1 MTNTNTNNTH
11 DMHNAAMGW
20 VGAETSKGSA
30 DVMALVALVPIVNE
44 TFPITIKGE
53 TINATVS
60 DAVTHVDA
68 KVRAAAKKGFIV
80 RYCGYEVDEKIPGAV
95 TTGFDRVIRPA
106 ILLAHHGIAPTLK
119 TVATDNGDVSALSGV
134 PFEYCADFPLYDDK
148 GETPE
153 FATLVDRE
161 EAYWAEK
168 GEEVTRE
175 EAAIRVRNTPVT
187 LHAKFNKARG
197 PLKPITRFCK
207 ALSEE
212 AREQGLVLSTDKR
225 ERNRTVEDTGNAFTA
240 ALEVVLSG
248 MASVTG
254 DDESGLAFTREID
267 AKLTKLVALIATYGP
282 NVDA

>member
-1 MTNTNTNNTH
+1 MTNNAH
-11 DMHNAAMGW
+11 DMQSAAQGW
-20 VGAETSKGSA
+20 IGAETSKGSA

-44 TFPITIKGE
+44 PFPITIKGE

-68 KVRAAAKKGFIV
+68 KVRAASKKGFIV
-80 RYCGYEVDEKIPGAV
+80 RYCGYDADDKIPGAV

-148 GETPE
+148 GAETPE

-161 EAYWAEK
+161 EAYREENGEK
-168 GEEVTRE
+168 VTRE
-175 EAAIRVRNTPVT
+175 EAATRVRNTPVT

-225 ERNRTVEDTGNAFTA
+225 ERDRADKGSSFNEALDTLLKGMGDISKED
-240 ALEVVLSG
+240 
-248 MASVTG
+248 
-254 DDESGLAFTREID
+254 SGLAFNRETD
-267 AKLTKLVALIATYGP
+267 VKLAKLAALIEAYGP
-282 NVDA
+282 DVDA

>member
-1 MTNTNTNNTH
+1 MTNNAH
-11 DMHNAAMGW
+11 DMQNAAQCW
-20 VGAETSKGSA
+20 IGAETSKGSA

-60 DAVTHVDA
+60 DAVTHIDA

-80 RYCGYEVDEKIPGAV
+80 RYCGYDVDDKIPGAV

-119 TVATDNGDVSALSGV
+119 TVATDNGEVSALSGV

-148 GETPE
+148 GAETPE

-161 EAYWAEK
+161 EAYREENGEK
-168 GEEVTRE
+168 VTRE

-212 AREQGLVLSTDKR
+212 AREQGLVLATDKR
-225 ERNRTVEDTGNAFTA
+225 DRDRANKGNSFNEALDTLLKGMGDIDKED
-240 ALEVVLSG
+240 
-248 MASVTG
+248 
-254 DDESGLAFTREID
+254 SGLAFNRETD
-267 AKLTKLVALIATYGP
+267 VKLAKLAALIEAYGP
-282 NVDA
+282 DVDA

>member
-1 MTNTNTNNTH
+1 MTNNAH
-11 DMHNAAMGW
+11 DMQSAAQGW
-20 VGAETSKGSA
+20 IGAETSKGSA

-60 DAVTHVDA
+60 DAVTHIDA
-68 KVRAAAKKGFIV
+68 KVRAASKKGFIV
-80 RYCGYEVDEKIPGAV
+80 RYCGYDADDKIPGAV

-134 PFEYCADFPLYDDK
+134 PFEYCADFPLYDDT
-148 GETPE
+148 GAETPE

-161 EAYWAEK
+161 EAYREENGEK
-168 GEEVTRE
+168 VTRE
-175 EAAIRVRNTPVT
+175 EAAARVRNTPVT

-207 ALSEE
+207 ALSAE
-212 AREQGLVLSTDKR
+212 AREQGLVLATDKR
-225 ERNRTVEDTGNAFTA
+225 DRDRADKGSSFNEALDTLLKGMRDICKED
-240 ALEVVLSG
+240 
-248 MASVTG
+248 
-254 DDESGLAFTREID
+254 SGLAFNRETD
-267 AKLTKLVALIATYGP
+267 VKLAKLAALIEAYGP
-282 NVDA
+282 DVDA